1 MVRKTVIADDMTLFF
16 HPLQNDFITRNAV
29 ANAKKSGFYIRLP
42 EYIQDFGRMCRG
54 RTVIKRD
61 GDLLFICCCPAGDPD
76 KKPGADISR
85 MIEQPVV
92 DHHIL
97 LTNTSSNFRFAAA
110 VAQFGMLLRQSE
122 FKQQSTYGNVLALA
136 SSAIAD
142 DAEGYRKEFIQ
153 LVQKANSIVK
163 ADNQIE
169 EESIGKR

>member
-76 KKPGADISR
+76 KKPGADI
-85 MIEQPVV
+85 ITTPEDNEGINEEQYNVYIV
-92 DHHIL
+92 GKAIRNMYGDQGNQQQRKKNIGIAVIQH
-97 LTNTSSNFRFAAA
+97 AA
-110 VAQFGMLLRQSE
+110 S
-122 FKQQSTYGNVLALA
+122 K
-136 SSAIAD
+136 
-142 DAEGYRKEFIQ
+142 
-153 LVQKANSIVK
+153 
-163 ADNQIE
+163 DNE
-169 EESIGKR
+169 WWLPL